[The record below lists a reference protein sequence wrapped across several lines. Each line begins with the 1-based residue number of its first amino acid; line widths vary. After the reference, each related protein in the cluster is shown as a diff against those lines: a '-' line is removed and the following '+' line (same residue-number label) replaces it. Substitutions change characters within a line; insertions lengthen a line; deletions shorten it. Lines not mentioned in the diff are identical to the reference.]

1 LRRTLCLA
9 IALLCTGC
17 ASRTVPPFRS
27 DPAGAALLDSWQDRA
42 AQSHTLA
49 LLARVEYRTPEGA
62 RSFTLELFV
71 QSPDTYLLRGRG
83 TLGIT
88 GFRAVLS
95 GESLT
100 VLLNRQN
107 RGYTGDPDAYP
118 GKATRELWRMLSA
131 ALPWLTGVAAL
142 DRADHGTLWQVEV
155 AEDGTRPRRL
165 KITDG
170 GHTLQMQYRRYR
182 DEYPYWH
189 LQSAQG
195 ESAEGS
201 MKLEFRQQLFN
212 VELDPALFELVLPPG
227 TLPLVD

>member
-1 LRRTLCLA
+1 MRRTLCLA

-17 ASRTVPPFRS
+17 SSRTAPPFRS

-49 LLARVEYRTPEGA
+49 LLAHVDYRNSKEV
-62 RSFTLELFV
+62 RSFTLEVFF

-88 GFRAVLS
+88 GFRAVLA
-95 GESLT
+95 GDSLT

-107 RGYTGDPDAYP
+107 RGYAGDPDAYP
-118 GKATRELWRMLSA
+118 GRATRELWRMLSA

-142 DRADHGTLWQVEV
+142 DRADHGTLWQVE
-155 AEDGTRPRRL
+155 ATEDGDRPRRL
-165 KITDG
+165 RITDG
-170 GHTLQMQYRRYR
+170 GHTLQMKYGRYR

-195 ESAEGS
+195 ESAEGW
-201 MKLEFRQQLFN
+201 MNLEFRQQLFN
-212 VELDPALFELVLPPG
+212 VELDPALFDLVLPPG